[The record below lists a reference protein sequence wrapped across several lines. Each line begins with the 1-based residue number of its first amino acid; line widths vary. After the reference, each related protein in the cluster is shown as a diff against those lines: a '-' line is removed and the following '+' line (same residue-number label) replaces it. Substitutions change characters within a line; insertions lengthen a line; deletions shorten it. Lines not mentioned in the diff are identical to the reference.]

1 MSEGIIVA
9 IITGA
14 FTLIGTIITV
24 IVGMSKASKNIE
36 IVQAVTNEKI
46 DQLKEEVKKHND
58 FGQRIPVIETQIQN
72 IDTRV
77 SRLEVEHGN
86 HG

>member
-1 MSEGIIVA
+1 MSEGIVVA

-58 FGQRIPVIETQIQN
+58 FGQRIPV
-72 IDTRV
+72 
-77 SRLEVEHGN
+77 LEVKISNLEQRVEAMAN
-86 HG
+86 DKN

>member
-1 MSEGIIVA
+1 MSDGIIVA
-9 IITGA
+9 IIIGA

-58 FGQRIPVIETQIQN
+58 FGQRIPV
-72 IDTRV
+72 
-77 SRLEVEHGN
+77 LEVKISNLEQRVEAMDHGN

>member
-72 IDTRV
+72 LDTRV
-77 SRLEVEHGN
+77 SRLEVEHGH

>member
-1 MSEGIIVA
+1 MSDCIIVA

-58 FGQRIPVIETQIQN
+58 FGQRIPV
-72 IDTRV
+72 
-77 SRLEVEHGN
+77 LEVKISNLEQRVEAMDHGN